1 MAKLIKNGAFVSDDP
16 WVRVADDE
24 MVVENSIISLERW
37 EHEQAELQPLASRG
51 KLGVHLRSEQT
62 ADKLAEQCRN
72 FAVIEIDFPKFV
84 DGRGYSAARLLRE
97 QYDYAG
103 DIRAV
108 GDVLIDQLFFYMRCG
123 FSSYALRDD
132 QNEENALA
140 AFTTF
145 TQPYQAAVDSD
156 KPLFNRVTR

>member
-1 MAKLIKNGAFVSDDP
+1 MAKLIKNGAFVTDDP

-24 MVVENSIISLERW
+24 MVVENSVITLDRW
-37 EHEQAELQPLASRG
+37 IHEQAELQPLASRG
-51 KLGVHLRSEQT
+51 KLGVYLREDQT
-62 ADKLAEQCRN
+62 ADLLAEQCRN
-72 FAVIEIDFPKFV
+72 FAVIEINFPKFT

-97 QYDYAG
+97 QYSYAG

-108 GDVLIDQLFFYMRCG
+108 GDILIDQLFFYMRCG

-140 AFTTF
+140 AFTSF

-156 KPLFNRVTR
+156 KPLFARVSR